1 MVEEEKNQVV
11 EERLEELNDSLEEAA
26 EETAEEVIEEEKPV
40 DPIVKQEGKF
50 YGTGRRK
57 RSIARVW
64 ITAGSGNHTVNGY
77 ELENYFDNRARWV
90 IDALEPLSCLGF
102 EEKIDLTAS
111 LTGGGKTGQSGALKL
126 GLARALVEMDANARP
141 PLHSAG
147 QLTRDDRKVE
157 RKKIN
162 QPGARSKPQVSKR

>member
-1 MVEEEKNQVV
+1 MANQDENEVVKNELEDIQTEEI
-11 EERLEELNDSLEEAA
+11 S
-26 EETAEEVIEEEKPV
+26 EETAV
-40 DPIVKQEGKF
+40 DPVAEEPADPLVKHDGTF

-64 ITAGSGNHTVNGY
+64 ITAGSGTFIVDGR
-77 ELENYFDNRARWV
+77 ELKDYFDNRARW
-90 IDALEPLSCLGF
+90 IFEALEPLECLGF
-102 EEKIDLTAS
+102 EEKIDVKANLK
-111 LTGGGKTGQSGALKL
+111 GGGKTGQAGAFKL
-126 GLARALVEMDANARP
+126 GLARALVEMDPNARP

-162 QPGARSKPQVSKR
+162 QPGARAKAQVSKR